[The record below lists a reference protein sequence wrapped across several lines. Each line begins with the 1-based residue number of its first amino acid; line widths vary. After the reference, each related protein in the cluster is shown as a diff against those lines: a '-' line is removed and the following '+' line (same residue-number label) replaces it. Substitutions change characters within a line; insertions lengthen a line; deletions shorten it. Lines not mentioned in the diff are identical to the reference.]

1 MYQLLTE
8 KEVYRVSAR
17 IVEVYQLLTEREVYR
32 VFAGIVEV
40 YQLFT
45 QREVYRV
52 FAEIVEV
59 CQLLKRKIEQALRFG
74 MSRCPC
80 WTPRACDTSRL
91 QVHRFDIR

>member
-40 YQLFT
+40 YQLF
-45 QREVYRV
+45 
-52 FAEIVEV
+52 AEIIVY
-59 CQLLKRKIEQALRFG
+59 QLLKRKIERALRLG
-74 MSRCPC
+74 MGRCPC
-80 WTPRACDTSRL
+80 WIPRACDTSRL
-91 QVHRFDIR
+91 QVHRFDIRCLPF